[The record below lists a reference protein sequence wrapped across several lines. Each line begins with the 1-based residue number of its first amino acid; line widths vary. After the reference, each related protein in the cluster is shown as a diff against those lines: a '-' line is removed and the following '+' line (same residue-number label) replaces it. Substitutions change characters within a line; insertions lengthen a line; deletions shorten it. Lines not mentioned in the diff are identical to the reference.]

1 MKGDTHSGD
10 SVRGTWDKAGTL
22 RRARGAVSEKET
34 YFIFILIDHQI
45 CKERYTEWHFYVGG

>member
-10 SVRGTWDKAGTL
+10 SVRGTWDQAGTL
-22 RRARGAVSEKET
+22 RRARGAVSENET

-45 CKERYTEWHFYVGG
+45 GKERYTEWHFYVGG